1 MAQEKLRE
9 FVVTKTPKIRDSEGN
24 YVKRGETCKLN
35 KALAEH
41 YQKLGYIRVGLGDL
55 YDDKNDPSTGPSD
68 EGKTGS
74 DGGNDAGANPAEES
88 PKPTALGAG
97 ARVSRRT
104 A

>member
-9 FVVTKTPKIRDSEGN
+9 FVVTKTPKIRDSDGN
-24 YVKRGETCKLN
+24 YVARGGTCKLN

-55 YDDKNDPSTGPSD
+55 YDDKNDPAPKPTG
-68 EGKTGS
+68 EGKASS
-74 DGGNDAGANPAEES
+74 DGGNDAGANSAKDSPEPA
-88 PKPTALGAG
+88 PVGAG